1 MGGNLRIN
9 PIKIFCVYTLSY
21 FFVASIIDIRVI
33 YKKSHSNIQIIAKL
47 YKIYWMNWFFITFIV
62 RNKWVEKERKWH
74 SLLFDI
80 VVVTRCVEG
89 KSMLILN
96 QFHSFFLSFNV
107 TLQKICLNLLPFYV
121 AFFHKR
127 GHATLTTTRMIVIM
141 KS

>member
-1 MGGNLRIN
+1 MCIHYH
-9 PIKIFCVYTLSY
+9 IFLLPPLLTSELYT
-21 FFVASIIDIRVI
+21 RKVI
-33 YKKSHSNIQIIAKL
+33 PNIQIIAKL